1 MKKFV
6 VLVTI
11 IILLI
16 VSYFS
21 YISINNYYKDSNIK
35 KDEILELKNTI
46 IKLDNSIKD
55 AREKNNNIK
64 IDEDKEII
72 LKVWQKELKKVKNL

>member
-21 YISINNYYKDSNIK
+21 YIIINNYYNDNNIK

-46 IKLDNSIKD
+46 IKLDNSIKN
-55 AREKNNNIK
+55 ANEKNNNIK